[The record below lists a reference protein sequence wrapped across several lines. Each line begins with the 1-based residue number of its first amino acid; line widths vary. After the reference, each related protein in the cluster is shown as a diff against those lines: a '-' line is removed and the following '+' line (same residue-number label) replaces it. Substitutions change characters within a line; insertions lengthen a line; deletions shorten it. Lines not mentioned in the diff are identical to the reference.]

1 MLRSVIGHPGLVRL
15 LARLIARRHLPHALV
30 LDGPP
35 RCGRRTAARALAA
48 ALLCPEKID
57 GDACGRCAHCAQA
70 RSNTHPD
77 LFELPNDREAPG
89 GIPVDDLRA
98 VAESAFSSPLLGVG
112 KVIILPDAERLR
124 GASANALL
132 KVLEEPSPSTSLI
145 LTAASA
151 AGLLGTIR
159 SRVQV
164 FRMSALSP
172 DDAARL
178 RSSAPQP
185 ATPPAPLAE
194 LERLVGAPDLGAV
207 SQVQAALDVQAAAVA
222 DEEGAD
228 LTPAAAQRAVLR
240 AWLGELC
247 VRLRGGL
254 RNRDPAVAGSAVDRL
269 ERVQRA
275 LGDLD
280 RNQGTRFVLEALSI
294 ARSRG

>member
-15 LARLIARRHLPHALV
+15 LARLVARHRLPHALV

-35 RCGRRTAARALAA
+35 RCGRRTLARALAA
-48 ALLCPEKID
+48 ALLCPERQD
-57 GDACGRCAHCAQA
+57 GDACGACPHCLQV
-70 RSNTHPD
+70 RSATHPD
-77 LFELPNDREAPG
+77 LFELPGDREAPG

-98 VAESAFSSPLLGVG
+98 VAEAAFSSPLLGVG
-112 KVIILPDAERLR
+112 KVVILPDAERLR

-132 KVLEEPSPSTSLI
+132 KVLEEPSPSTTLI

-151 AGLLGTIR
+151 TGLLGTIR
-159 SRVQV
+159 SRAQI
-164 FRMSALSP
+164 FRLSALAP
-172 DDAARL
+172 ADVARIRAATPA
-178 RSSAPQP
+178 SSG
-185 ATPPAPLAE
+185 PPAPLPD
-194 LERLVGAPDLGAV
+194 LERLVGAPDLAAV

-240 AWLGELC
+240 AWLTELC

-254 RNRDPAVAGSAVDRL
+254 RSQDPAVAGSAVDRL

-280 RNQGTRFVLEALSI
+280 RNQATRFVLEALSLT
-294 ARSRG
+294 RSRS